1 MSFVSDNQ
9 SLMCFTSAGIKANMY
24 VLIKNHQALI
34 IDPHNN
40 VDLLNFLDKN
50 KVKEITVVLT
60 HEHPDHTNGIP
71 VLSTK
76 YKLKLI
82 CQQKCAE
89 AIANSKNNR
98 PTLIA
103 FVLAVQDEKNGT
115 NTEQRFLESFKDYTC
130 QTDITFD
137 KNFNY
142 DWQGEHLS
150 FHHIPGHSQGSCCIL
165 LNNKVLFTGDSLLAE
180 YPVITRFPGGSSKDY
195 KNISLP
201 FLKSLNPNLVV
212 YPGHGKSER
221 LGNILKD
228 AI

>member
-1 MSFVSDNQ
+1 M
-9 SLMCFTSAGIKANMY
+9 
-24 VLIKNHQALI
+24 
-34 IDPHNN
+34 
-40 VDLLNFLDKN
+40 
-50 KVKEITVVLT
+50 
-60 HEHPDHTNGIP
+60 
-71 VLSTK
+71 
-76 YKLKLI
+76 
-82 CQQKCAE
+82 
-89 AIANSKNNR
+89 
-98 PTLIA
+98 
-103 FVLAVQDEKNGT
+103 
-115 NTEQRFLESFKDYTC
+115 
-130 QTDITFD
+130 
-137 KNFNY
+137 
-142 DWQGEHLS
+142 S